1 MQLELSK
8 EQEHKLKAF
17 SEEVIERNKHH
28 NLTGYKNTQTFFNDQ
43 IADCVLALK
52 ACKKNL
58 QNKVVDCGSGAGLPS
73 IVWAI
78 LEPEK
83 TFYSI
88 DKNIKK
94 IQFQKQT
101 IAKLKLK
108 NIEAHPTKIENFIL
122 DGSHTVVLKAF
133 GSIKTTTTQLKH
145 RDHQKN
151 LIFLKKDNKKTEEE
165 LLEVPLCYMITK
177 STNMF

>member
-8 EQEHKLKAF
+8 EQEHKLQAF
-17 SEEVIERNKHH
+17 SKEVIERNKHH

-83 TFYSI
+83 AFYSI

-108 NIEAHPTKIENFIL
+108 NIEAYPTKIENFIL
-122 DGSHTVVLKAF
+122 DDSHTVVLKAF
-133 GSIKTTTTQLKH
+133 GSIKNTTTQLKH

-151 LIFLKKDNKKTEEE
+151 LIF
-165 LLEVPLCYMITK
+165 
-177 STNMF
+177 